1 MLVFAILAR
10 DKQRTLPQYLNC
22 LLHQTYPKSKIHL
35 YIKTNDNAD
44 STADILKQFIKD
56 HGDSYASVYYCEQD
70 IKRDMA
76 RHHEWTKERF
86 KILGKLRQDSIEYAV
101 KLGTDYFVA
110 DCDNFIEPY
119 TLEEMMNVRHLGVI
133 SPLLVSGTLYSN
145 YHVNVDAHGYFAG
158 SDIYTPI
165 YFKEIKGC
173 IEVSVVHC
181 TYFIASE
188 LLPQIC
194 YDDNSGRHEY
204 VIFSHVLRHKK
215 IPQYIDNRHYYGHL
229 TFDV

>member
-22 LLHQTYPKSKIHL
+22 LLHQTYPKSQIHL

-44 STADILKQFIKD
+44 ETPDILKRFLRD
-56 HGDSYASVYYCEQD
+56 FGHLYASVYYCEAD
-70 IKRDMA
+70 VKEDMT
-76 RHHEWTKERF
+76 RHHDWNKDRF
-86 KILGKLRQDSIEYAV
+86 KVLGKLRQDSINYAAN
-101 KLGTDYFVA
+101 LGVDYFVA
-110 DCDNFIEPY
+110 DCDNFIEPC
-119 TLEEMMNVRHLGVI
+119 TIDEMMKVRHLGVV

-145 YHVNVDAHGYFAG
+145 YHVKVDGNGYFAG
-158 SDIYTPI
+158 SEIYTPI

-173 IEVSVVHC
+173 IDVAVVHC
-181 TYFIASE
+181 TYFINVDI
-188 LLPQIC
+188 LPHIC

-204 VIFSHVLRHKK
+204 VIFSHVLRHQK
-215 IPQYIDNRHYYGHL
+215 IPQYIDNRKYYGHL